1 MQLRCIPPPLWL
13 PEIVLPVCWCPLE
26 MISKRCAQS
35 SHEALFCA
43 LIFHMSSLFMQGR
56 LASHKHVKTTLEMLL
71 TASRCRTSEIIP
83 VDCGTRMLRS
93 SIVITN
99 WKLLLKMILPQQY
112 SSQQWRLCSHPGKGL
127 LTCWH
132 TVALFTK

>member
-1 MQLRCIPPPLWL
+1 MEWFRKGNFMFGANFLLPNAAALWL

-26 MISKRCAQS
+26 MISKRRAQS

-71 TASRCRTSEIIP
+71 TASRCRTSELIP
-83 VDCGTRMLRS
+83 VDCGTRMETLHYATLFNS
-93 SIVITN
+93 HH
-99 WKLLLKMILPQQY
+99 KLEIAPKNDFATTI
-112 SSQQWRLCSHPGKGL
+112 
-127 LTCWH
+127 
-132 TVALFTK
+132 